1 MGNLELDNQM
11 KEQAVKFGDFE
22 RSYEGEIQHLEGEWN
37 TAATTRE
44 GAERA
49 SPGTE
54 GRWLKSGYDGWE
66 WWENCSG
73 AWGGQYE
80 AEPERTNLGGKNPSH
95 GDCRWISFISTLCM
109 CFMTFLLYIF
119 KPESTVAGSFW
130 KRMISLHTPVPRVS
144 LPFLSI
150 PGEAFKCK
158 AAHRLTFPRRLW

>member
-1 MGNLELDNQM
+1 MGNLELDNQI

-44 GAERA
+44 GAKRA

-54 GRWLKSGYDGWE
+54 GRWLKSGYDGWK

-80 AEPERTNLGGKNPSH
+80 AKPERTNLGGKNPSH
-95 GDCRWISFISTLCM
+95 GDCRWISFISTLSMYFYDIFYCIYLNLN
-109 CFMTFLLYIF
+109 LLLQAHF
-119 KPESTVAGSFW
+119 ENGWSRFTHQFPGWA
-130 KRMISLHTPVPRVS
+130 
-144 LPFLSI
+144 FLSSTSQ
-150 PGEAFKCK
+150 ERHSSA
-158 AAHRLTFPRRLW
+158 RLLTT